1 MKPPAFKVVAFRTP
15 EEKAAGA
22 LAMPTP
28 LPVNY
33 LLFFPMI
40 DENAIIHM
48 RGMTERLNVFFLD
61 PALNVIS
68 FKTLDPG
75 DSLMVPRNARH
86 AVELSVNAKPPQN
99 FQFLQEH
106 VGAA

>member
-1 MKPPAFKVVAFRTP
+1 MKPAFKVVAFRTP
-15 EEKAAGA
+15 EEKSAGA

-33 LLFFPMI
+33 LLFFPRI
-40 DENAIIHM
+40 DENSIIHM
-48 RGMTERLNVFFLD
+48 RGMKERLNIFFLD
-61 PALNVIS
+61 MNFNVIS
-68 FKTLDPG
+68 FKTLDPE
-75 DSLMVPRNARH
+75 DTLMVPRNARH
-86 AVELSVNAKPPQN
+86 VVEMSVNAKPPSS